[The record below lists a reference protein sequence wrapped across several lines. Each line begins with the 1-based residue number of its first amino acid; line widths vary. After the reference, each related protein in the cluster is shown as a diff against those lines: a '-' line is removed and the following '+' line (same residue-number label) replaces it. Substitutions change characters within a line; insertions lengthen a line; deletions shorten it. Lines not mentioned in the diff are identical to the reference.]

1 MADTKT
7 VKLLVPRPPRFVR
20 HLESFGQ
27 PVRLNNLAVS
37 LLANGKESAD
47 IFFDRFQEL
56 LAARFSGIKIRRFR
70 KPIHSIPCD
79 FLAEVAACDLVVN
92 ANAE

>member
-1 MADTKT
+1 MVETKT

-20 HLESFGQ
+20 HLESSGQ
-27 PVRLNNLAVS
+27 PVGLNNLSVS

-56 LAARFSGIKIRRFR
+56 FSARFFGLKIRRFR

-79 FLAEVAACDLVVN
+79 FLAEVAACNLVIN